1 MRRCPWLAA
10 LFGLTAALPA
20 TAQEGLRIGDAV
32 AAGLDVH
39 RSVVAAE
46 AAARSAALALRLAEI
61 DHSGVAVTL
70 SATPAGSVDLAPLQT
85 GTFDD
90 LADTFDISGSGTVS
104 AALTLPWGMQ
114 IAGSYTGEADLD
126 GSDPIGDSLIDTHSL
141 SVSQDLL
148 PEPRLAASALTLADR
163 RDQLRLAGVRLWR
176 ARNNVALAVAQ
187 TFLTL
192 SERTAALGMAE
203 QRLAFAERDLAHTRS
218 RVEQQAA
225 DQLDL
230 LDATIGVAQQ
240 RNAIDQQR
248 AALALDT
255 AEFFADLGLP
265 AEALVAPD
273 TDLDA
278 LRRSAAALL
287 AEPSAPGMIG
297 SALEVLEAHAALA
310 SAELQAERAQAGL
323 LPRLSL
329 SLDYRK
335 PRSASRP
342 GTLSLSV
349 TGSYTLYDGGRTAAA
364 SEQAQQ
370 LAATARRN
378 LANARTDV
386 ERAFA
391 RSRLELTSAL
401 AAEQLAALQ
410 LERAHLRLERA
421 TRRHAAGAISAAA
434 LDEAALQLRAAEAEA
449 HAAALAVGSA
459 YLSIASDL
467 GLDLQQELAAVT
479 R

>member
-10 LFGLTAALPA
+10 LLGITAALPA

-104 AALTLPWGMQ
+104 AALTLPWGME

-126 GSDPIGDSLIDTHSL
+126 GSDPIGDSLIDTHAL

-148 PEPRLAASALTLADR
+148 PEPRLAASVLTLADR
-163 RDQLRLAGVRLWR
+163 HDQLRLARLRLWR

-225 DQLDL
+225 DQIDL
-230 LDATIGVAQQ
+230 LDATIAVAQQ

-265 AEALVAPD
+265 AAALVAPD

-287 AEPSAPGMIG
+287 AEPSPPGIG
-297 SALEVLEAHAALA
+297 SALEVLEAQAALA

-364 SEQAQQ
+364 SEQAQE

-378 LANARTDV
+378 LANAHTDV

-391 RSRLELTSAL
+391 RSRLGLTSAL
-401 AAEQLAALQ
+401 AAEELAALQ
-410 LERAHLRLERA
+410 LERAHLRLEQA

-434 LDEAALQLRAAEAEA
+434 LEEAALQLRAAEAEA

-459 YLSIASDL
+459 YLAIASDL

>member
-10 LFGLTAALPA
+10 LLGITAALPA

-104 AALTLPWGMQ
+104 AALTLPWGME

-126 GSDPIGDSLIDTHSL
+126 GSDPIGDSLIDTHAL

-148 PEPRLAASALTLADR
+148 PEPRLAASVLTLADR
-163 RDQLRLAGVRLWR
+163 HDQLRLARLRLWR

-225 DQLDL
+225 DQIDL
-230 LDATIGVAQQ
+230 LDATIAVAQQ

-265 AEALVAPD
+265 AAALVAPD

-287 AEPSAPGMIG
+287 AEPSPPGMIG
-297 SALEVLEAHAALA
+297 SALEVLEAQAALA
-310 SAELQAERAQAGL
+310 SAELQ
-323 LPRLSL
+323 
-329 SLDYRK
+329 
-335 PRSASRP
+335 
-342 GTLSLSV
+342 
-349 TGSYTLYDGGRTAAA
+349 GRT
-364 SEQAQQ
+364 
-370 LAATARRN
+370 
-378 LANARTDV
+378 
-386 ERAFA
+386 RAGRPA
-391 RSRLELTSAL
+391 
-401 AAEQLAALQ
+401 
-410 LERAHLRLERA
+410 
-421 TRRHAAGAISAAA
+421 
-434 LDEAALQLRAAEAEA
+434 
-449 HAAALAVGSA
+449 AAALAQPRLPQTALGIAPRYAQPVGHRQLHPVRRRPHGGGERTGA
-459 YLSIASDL
+459 GVGGNGPAQPCERPYRCGTRLRAFAPGTDQRP
-467 GLDLQQELAAVT
+467 GRGRVGRAAVGARPPAVGAGNAT
-479 R
+479 PRSRRDQRCRTGGGCAAAARGGGRSARGRTGSGQRLPGDRQ